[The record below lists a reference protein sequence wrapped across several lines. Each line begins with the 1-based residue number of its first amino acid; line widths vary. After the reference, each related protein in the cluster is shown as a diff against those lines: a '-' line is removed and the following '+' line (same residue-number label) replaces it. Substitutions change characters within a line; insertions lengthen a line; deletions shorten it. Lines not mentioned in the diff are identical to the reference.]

1 MIGLFPSY
9 WNKAFALQN
18 DIDLSGVSTA
28 GFNLIGTVGT
38 NFTGTFDG
46 LGHSISNLTYAT
58 GMESYVGLFGYA
70 FQAAIQNT
78 GVVNVL
84 ISSQNRYAGG
94 LVGYQLTGTIT
105 NCHSTGSVTS
115 TGSAGG
121 LAGYST
127 GIITNCY
134 SRCSVTIGATG
145 SYIGGLVGQQ
155 VATISK
161 IEKCYSTGA
170 VSGGSDYKG
179 GLMGSR
185 AGIVNTSFWDT
196 QTSGMA
202 TSAGG
207 TGKTTVEMKMLLTF
221 TGGGWDFVDETANGT
236 QDIWRMCTGTSYPKF
251 AWQTST
257 PGDFVCPEGVDMLDL
272 DVFLDQWLL
281 HTNLAAN
288 IVKDDVVNLLDW
300 QKLASAWMSSTGQPN
315 WNSNCDIAPVGGDGQ
330 INQLDL
336 MMMAGQWMEY
346 EAWNAD
352 IAPVGGDGFVD
363 LLDFKVFA
371 SNWLLEQ

>member
-1 MIGLFPSY
+1 
-9 WNKAFALQN
+9 
-18 DIDLSGVSTA
+18 
-28 GFNLIGTVGT
+28 
-38 NFTGTFDG
+38 
-46 LGHSISNLTYAT
+46 
-58 GMESYVGLFGYA
+58 
-70 FQAAIQNT
+70 
-78 GVVNVL
+78 
-84 ISSQNRYAGG
+84 
-94 LVGYQLTGTIT
+94 
-105 NCHSTGSVTS
+105 
-115 TGSAGG
+115 
-121 LAGYST
+121 
-127 GIITNCY
+127 
-134 SRCSVTIGATG
+134 
-145 SYIGGLVGQQ
+145 
-155 VATISK
+155 
-161 IEKCYSTGA
+161 
-170 VSGGSDYKG
+170 
-179 GLMGSR
+179 
-185 AGIVNTSFWDT
+185 
-196 QTSGMA
+196 
-202 TSAGG
+202 
-207 TGKTTVEMKMLLTF
+207 MKMLLTF